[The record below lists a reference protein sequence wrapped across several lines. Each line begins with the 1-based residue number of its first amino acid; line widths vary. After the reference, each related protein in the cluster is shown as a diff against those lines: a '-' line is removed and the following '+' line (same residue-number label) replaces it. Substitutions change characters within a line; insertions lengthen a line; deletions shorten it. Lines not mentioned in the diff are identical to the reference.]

1 MIKVIFTLWLIVI
14 SLLLVF
20 LGATYISFYS
30 KAAKRDKIERGND
43 DERWKKQ
50 S

>member
-14 SLLLVF
+14 LLMLVF
-20 LGATYISFYS
+20 LGVTYISFYS
-30 KAAKRDKIERGND
+30 KAAKHDKTERGND
-43 DERWKKQ
+43 DEWRKKQ